1 MANPTEASRTTGE
14 YEEATAVGDSRSP
27 GDRATPGILPR
38 GATSAKKAASTRPA
52 KEGFIDV
59 RHLVKVYEGRGQEKV
74 KAVDDVS
81 FTVSEGEF
89 FGFLGP
95 NGAGKSTVIKIITTL
110 LAKTSGSVRVAG
122 LDLESKGA
130 DIRRIIGYTGQSIG
144 VDGELTGRENLWL
157 IGRLYHMPNSLV
169 NERVDELLEVLQLKD
184 AADRRAYTY
193 SGGMRRRLD
202 LGAGLVHHPRVLFL
216 DEPTT
221 GLDPQTRNAVWEY
234 LRRLHRE
241 ERMTIFLTTQYMEE
255 ADQLCGRIAII
266 DQGKI
271 VAEGSPAELKAG
283 IGADVITVRIARD
296 EAFDR
301 SRERALAIVKVV
313 AGVSLATVYDE
324 GVSAHTANGGG
335 TLLEILRRLDAE
347 KVPVLQVALA
357 HPTLDEVFLQHTGR
371 QMRVEEVKPMSRG
384 FRNRRQ

>member
-1 MANPTEASRTTGE
+1 MSENLAEGSVLAGE
-14 YEEATAVGDSRSP
+14 EQATSVARVPSSLRARSKPATATRSP
-27 GDRATPGILPR
+27 GKPII
-38 GATSAKKAASTRPA
+38 
-52 KEGFIDV
+52 EV
-59 RHLVKVYEGRGQEKV
+59 RNLVKVYGGGRQEKV

-81 FTVSEGEF
+81 FSVGEGEF

-110 LAKTSGSVRVAG
+110 LAKTSGSVSVAG
-122 LDLESKGA
+122 LDVDTGGA
-130 DIRRIIGYTGQSIG
+130 KIRRIIGYTGQSIG

-157 IGRLYHMPNSLV
+157 IGRLYHMPNALV
-169 NERVDELLEVLQLKD
+169 NERVEELLGILQLKD

-202 LGAGLVHHPRVLFL
+202 LGAGLVHHPRILFL

-234 LRRLHRE
+234 LRRLHKE
-241 ERMTIFLTTQYMEE
+241 EGMTIFLTTQYMEE
-255 ADQLCGRIAII
+255 ADQLCGRLAII

-271 VAEGSPAELKAG
+271 VAEGSPTDLKAS
-283 IGADVITVRIARD
+283 IGADVITVRISRD
-296 EAFDR
+296 EAFEQN
-301 SRERALAIVKVV
+301 RERALALVRQ
-313 AGVSLATVYDE
+313 ASGVSRATAFDE
-324 GVSAHTANGGG
+324 GVSAHTANGGA

-384 FRNRRQ
+384 FGRRRR